1 MDTCCGFSNIH
12 GSVLSCEV
20 DECTPRLSGLRGA
33 ARLNGR
39 EGVILRVDAGN
50 SARAVVRLADGEEV
64 NSHLQN
70 CQLWSPQSDQAHAAY
85 LSQPVSSHSARAAS
99 LSQKV
104 PHSDHAAYLSQ
115 HVSSHSRSP
124 PPPFAMS

>member
-64 NSHLQN
+64 SAHRININRFHLTRLTSRCLSH
-70 CQLWSPQSDQAHAAY
+70 QLLYSNY
-85 LSQPVSSHSARAAS
+85 RA
-99 LSQKV
+99 
-104 PHSDHAAYLSQ
+104 
-115 HVSSHSRSP
+115 
-124 PPPFAMS
+124 